1 MDYTT
6 DRKKGLTNVAV
17 SIAFKLLLL
26 IANILVRRYLI
37 RYVGNAVNGLNSLY
51 LSILDFLTVAE
62 LGIGSAITFCMYRP
76 IATGDTNTVAALYRL
91 FTRLYLI
98 IGGIIA
104 IGGFVVM
111 PFLPYLAKD
120 YAAADVN
127 LYLTFGL
134 MVISVVLTYMFSAQ
148 TSLINAYKNNYIT
161 TMISSIGL
169 LGQYAVQIVVLAT
182 TGSFEWFI
190 ACRIGAGLLQW
201 LVTNVIARRK
211 YGTIIHNRQSLAI
224 ATKKEVV
231 KNIKALFMH
240 RIGSVLVNTSSNL
253 IISAFIGIVTLGKYS
268 NYTTVVV
275 SMTSVIALFFTP
287 LTSIIGHRYATADK
301 EATTRYFRFFH
312 TFNYLLGTVFF
323 LGYYAII
330 DNLVTLLFGPGL
342 EMEKSISFIITLN
355 YFIQFMRQAT
365 LLFRDATGTFYN
377 DRWKPLVEGS
387 INVTLAL
394 LLVKRW
400 GIIGVSMATI
410 LTNIFICH
418 IVEPYVLHRYAL
430 ETTSKLFYL
439 QNYSYMFIFIVALIA
454 LHFCMVETDQVWIE
468 LLINGCIAVAMA
480 AVPCGVTVLVQK
492 SFRCQLKQF
501 LLHGKRSADSGAKR

>member
-1 MDYTT
+1 MDNTA

-76 IATGDTNTVAALYRL
+76 IATGDTNTVSALYRL

-104 IGGFVVM
+104 VGGCGIM

-120 YAAADVN
+120 YTAVNVN

-134 MVISVVLTYMFSAQ
+134 MVASVVLTYMFSAQ

-161 TMISSIGL
+161 TMISSVGL
-169 LGQYAVQIVVLAT
+169 LVQYAVQIAVLAT
-182 TGSFEWFI
+182 TGSFVWFI
-190 ACRIGAGLLQW
+190 VCRIGAGLLQW
-201 LVTNVIARRK
+201 LVTNIIANRK
-211 YGTIIHNRQSLAI
+211 YGTIMHNRQSLSPTA
-224 ATKKEVV
+224 KREVV

-240 RIGSVLVNTSSNL
+240 RIGGVLVNTSSNL
-253 IISAFIGIVTLGKYS
+253 IISAFIGIVILGKYS
-268 NYTTVVV
+268 NYTTIII

-301 EATTRYFRFFH
+301 QTTTKYFRFFH
-312 TFNYLLGTVFF
+312 TFNYLLGMLFF

-330 DNLVTLLFGPGL
+330 DDLVTLLFGPGL
-342 EMEKSISFIITLN
+342 EMEKDITFIITLN

-377 DRWKPLVEGS
+377 DRWKPLAEGC
-387 INVTLAL
+387 INVALAL
-394 LLVKRW
+394 LFVREW

-430 ETTSKLFYL
+430 GISTKPFYL
-439 QNYSYMFIFIVALIA
+439 QNYSYMAVFTLALVS
-454 LHFCMVETDQVWIE
+454 LHFCMVETGRVWLE
-468 LLINGCIAVAMA
+468 LLINGCIAVAIA
-480 AVPCGVTVLVQK
+480 VVPCVLTVLIQR
-492 SFRCQLKQF
+492 SFRTQLKQ
-501 LLHGKRSADSGAKR
+501 LLFRGKHSSDGNKD